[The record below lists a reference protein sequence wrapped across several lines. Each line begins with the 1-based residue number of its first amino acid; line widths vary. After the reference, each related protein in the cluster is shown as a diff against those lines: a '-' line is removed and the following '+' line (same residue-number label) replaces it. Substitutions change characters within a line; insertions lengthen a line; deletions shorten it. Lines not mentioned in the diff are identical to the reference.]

1 MFDFKI
7 LFSTF
12 IMVFLAELGDKTQ
25 LATMGFAAE
34 SKSMVSVFL
43 GSALALC
50 LSSALAVLAGACL
63 ALCLAT
69 LLGVLVG
76 GVMAQYVP
84 QSIIKKA
91 AGIAFVVIGGL
102 IIWGKW

>member
-1 MFDFKI
+1 MFDIKI

-34 SKSMVSVFL
+34 SKSMVSVFI

-50 LSSALAVLAGACL
+50 LSSALAVLAGAW
-63 ALCLAT
+63 
-69 LLGVLVG
+69 
-76 GVMAQYVP
+76 
-84 QSIIKKA
+84 
-91 AGIAFVVIGGL
+91 IAKHVSQDAIRMTAGGL
-102 IIWGKW
+102 FVFLGLWMLVFSGK